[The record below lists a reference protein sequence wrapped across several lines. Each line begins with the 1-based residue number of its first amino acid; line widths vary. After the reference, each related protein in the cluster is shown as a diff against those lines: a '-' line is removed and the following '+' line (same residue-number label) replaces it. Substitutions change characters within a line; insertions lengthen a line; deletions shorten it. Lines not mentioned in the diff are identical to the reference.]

1 MKNPTSVSLSQRNGT
16 AKPVRPGQP
25 AAFANLA
32 VTREPSR
39 STLRRQN
46 QQNTGQAR
54 YNEPIGASQA
64 NSLARPVHQPKS
76 HTNGMS
82 NMPPNVRSHGTTER
96 AKQPNKLQN
105 NIHMGMGMFT
115 NPGGAPK
122 GENNFQKV
130 NNLNYATCNFI
141 YYYYY

>member
-1 MKNPTSVSLSQRNGT
+1 MKNPTSLTLSQGNGA

-39 STLRRQN
+39 STLKRQN
-46 QQNTGQAR
+46 QQITGQQR
-54 YNEPIGASQA
+54 YNEPTGASQV
-64 NSLARPVHQPKS
+64 NSLARAMHQPKS

-82 NMPPNVRSHGTTER
+82 NMPSNMRSHGTTER
-96 AKQPNKLQN
+96 TKQPNKLQN
-105 NIHMGMGMFT
+105 NIQGMGMFT

-122 GENNFQKV
+122 GKF
-130 NNLNYATCNFI
+130 FI
-141 YYYYY
+141 NTF

>member
-1 MKNPTSVSLSQRNGT
+1 MKNPTNVSLSQRNGA
-16 AKPVRPGQP
+16 AKPLRPGQP

-39 STLRRQN
+39 STLKRQN
-46 QQNTGQAR
+46 QQNNGQGR
-54 YNEPIGASQA
+54 HNEAIAASQV
-64 NSLARPVHQPKS
+64 NTLARAAQQQPKS

-82 NMPPNVRSHGTTER
+82 NMPSNMRGGSHGTTER
-96 AKQPNKLQN
+96 AKQPQKLQN

-122 GENNFQKV
+122 GF
-130 NNLNYATCNFI
+130 
-141 YYYYY
+141 